1 MSSLTEHI
9 PYLYY
14 ITEKEFMCDG
24 KFLFDF
30 CITFWAFLVAQTVK
44 NLPAMWKTCVRSLGW
59 EHALEEG
66 TATHFSILA
75 WRIYMNRQARWATV
89 LGVAVRHS
97 WVTKHSTYY
106 SFPKFLKMTL
116 LTVKQISQWIVIPKE
131 ACVPWPLTHLHA
143 IPSPFLLAS
152 SAGALV
158 YVHHLSPLY
167 TFTSFFLVLT
177 ACWRF
182 SKPLYLL
189 DFNDLYFHFIS
200 ATQHYRYA
208 WDVEL
213 I

>member
-1 MSSLTEHI
+1 MEDLRSI
-9 PYLYY
+9 PGLGRCPGGGHGNPLQYSCL
-14 ITEKEFMCDG
+14 ENLHE
-24 KFLFDF
+24 
-30 CITFWAFLVAQTVK
+30 QTSPVGYSPWGLK
-44 NLPAMWKTCVRSLGW
+44 
-59 EHALEEG
+59 
-66 TATHFSILA
+66 
-75 WRIYMNRQARWATV
+75 
-89 LGVAVRHS
+89 VRHS
-97 WVTKHSTYY
+97 WVTKHNTYY
-106 SFPKFLKMTL
+106 SFPKFLKITL

-131 ACVPWPLTHLHA
+131 ACVPWPLTHLHT

-189 DFNDLYFHFIS
+189 DFIDLYFHFIS
-200 ATQHYRYA
+200 ATQRYRYA